1 MAESTP
7 PPAEP
12 ARPIQPAVPQSPPAS
27 VADRLRRPS
36 RAPWIIAG
44 AVVAVIALV
53 VTGVWLWVAATPQ
66 SAPAIE
72 IEEFAEAPVIGRWT
86 LQTPVAPLAA
96 ADVCEAGQDA
106 ALVILRDVAGHP
118 DAVSLVDTASGEVAW
133 TTSLPSGY
141 VAAACAAASLERSA
155 AAISTVDAQR
165 RSGLLA
171 IDLEDGV
178 LSRPSGH
185 LELLAAPESLDGD
198 LVASTGTTVGRFDLV
213 GLEPVWT
220 VRSSGAS
227 VAVGGGVLVL
237 DAEVLS
243 LATGTPMPWTAA
255 AGAYGSVDGALL
267 RVDRDGALATV
278 TAVDGATGGDRWS
291 RELGDGAAVP
301 VPGSGLLLA
310 VDPAAGTVTA
320 VRVSDGGEQWS
331 IDAALDPDPGAI
343 TGSASAGIVLL
354 PITGDAS
361 TVSVVDL
368 ATGEVRFDLEI
379 GDPADPST
387 AVALTPTTITMA
399 QPGGTSLTA
408 IDADTGDRRWRLEPD
423 APGGTFAEVGGRFLL
438 VGAAAILG
446 IGEAPADR

>member
-7 PPAEP
+7 PPAQ
-12 ARPIQPAVPQSPPAS
+12 PIPSAAPQATSAS

-36 RAPWIIAG
+36 RTPWIIAG
-44 AVVAVIALV
+44 AVVAAIALGV
-53 VTGVWLWVAATPQ
+53 AGVWLWIAATPQ
-66 SAPAIE
+66 SAPSIE
-72 IEEFAEAPVIGRWT
+72 TEEFAEVPVIGTWM
-86 LQTPVAPLAA
+86 LETPVAPLAT

-133 TTSLPSGY
+133 TTSLPSGF
-141 VAAACAAASLERSA
+141 VDAACATASLERSA
-155 AAISTVDAQR
+155 AAISTVDSQR

-178 LSRPSGH
+178 VSRPSGH

-198 LVASTGTTVGRFDLV
+198 LIASTGTTVGRFDLD
-213 GLEPVWT
+213 GLDPVWT

-237 DAEVLS
+237 DARVLS
-243 LATGTPMPWTAA
+243 LASGTPMPWTAG
-255 AGAYGSVDGALL
+255 AGAYGSVDGTLL
-267 RVDRDGALATV
+267 RVDRDGALAAV

-291 RELGDGAAVP
+291 RDLGDGAAVP
-301 VPGSGLLLA
+301 IAGSGLLLV
-310 VDPAAGTVTA
+310 VDPADGTVTA

-361 TVSVVDL
+361 SVSVVDL
-368 ATGEVRFDLEI
+368 ATGEVRFDLET
-379 GDPADPST
+379 GDPADPAI
-387 AVALTPTTITMA
+387 AVALTPATITMA
-399 QPGGTSLTA
+399 QPGGASLTA
-408 IDADTGDRRWRLEPD
+408 IDAETGDRRWRLEPD